1 MKNSYLN
8 DLNLLL
14 EILNELQTNTKLNNN
29 TITLLSKKTKDV
41 LTGLYNNCQTN
52 YINSYICLLKANY
65 DKQKKDEINQTLLEM
80 IS

>member
-1 MKNSYLN
+1 MN

-29 TITLLSKKTKDV
+29 TITLLLSKKTKDV
-41 LTGLYNNCQTN
+41 LTGLSNNAQTN

-65 DKQKKDEINQTLLEM
+65 DKQKKMKSIKHY
-80 IS
+80 